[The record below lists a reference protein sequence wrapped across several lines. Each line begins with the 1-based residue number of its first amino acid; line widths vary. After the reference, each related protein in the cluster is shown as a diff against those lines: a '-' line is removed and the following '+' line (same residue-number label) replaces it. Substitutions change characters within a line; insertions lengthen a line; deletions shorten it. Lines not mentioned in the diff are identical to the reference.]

1 MEICKPKAPADLGDQ
16 PKKKECQEV
25 PYFLTIA
32 GSEALSV
39 FKSFQLTQGWLTVKL

>member
-16 PKKKECQEV
+16 PKKECQEV

-32 GSEALSV
+32 GSEALNI
-39 FKSFQLTQGWLTVKL
+39 FKSFQLTRGWLTVKL